1 MSSLPLT
8 ALDASTDE
16 GASSRFA
23 VVTGLFSKLKQNAA
37 STFSDVSA
45 RAPPRRPR
53 AARARPPPPGILTA
67 RPPLRNLLTPQAK
80 PLAEVFDVSALSR
93 PAHAGEVAARLRKNG
108 AYFRTN
114 YAALAV
120 GTTAL
125 VMLMNPWSL
134 LVLAALGAGWFYAY
148 IVRAAPLVIGG
159 RELSDREKFGALAG
173 GSLFVVF
180 FLTSVG
186 ATIFYALGLSALM
199 VGAHAALRA
208 PDDSVLFSDEVP
220 QEAGGLAGILDMFR
234 PRGAAIAAAA
244 GV

>member
-1 MSSLPLT
+1 MP
-8 ALDASTDE
+8 
-16 GASSRFA
+16 
-23 VVTGLFSKLKQNAA
+23 AA
-37 STFSDVSA
+37 
-45 RAPPRRPR
+45 
-53 AARARPPPPGILTA
+53 AARDPHRPPTHTLP
-67 RPPLRNLLTPQAK
+67 TPQAK
-80 PLAEVFDVSALSR
+80 PLAEVFDFSALSR
-93 PAHAGEVAARLRKNG
+93 PAHAGDVAARLRKNG

-114 YAALAV
+114 YAAAAL

-134 LVLAALGAGWFYAY
+134 LVLAALGAAWFYAY
-148 IVRAAPLVIGG
+148 IVRTAPLVVGG

-220 QEAGGLAGILDMFR
+220 QEAGGLAGILVSS
-234 PRGAAIAAAA
+234 AASL
-244 GV
+244 VDESKQKTS